1 MSARPKIKAP
11 PGGSN
16 TWGSITRRVTLM
28 PVQYITRSKT
38 RSASHV
44 TKIWKRITP
53 EPEVET
59 PYVPD
64 WQVQLE
70 EVEAEIE
77 AASNTGL
84 IRPPWGPGL
93 TNQEIMAVA
102 KHEGL
107 NCYRPDWFDSLD
119 SELIREAK
127 RGSFRRG
134 VTHTLTEL
142 KAERTRLRRE
152 LAWSR

>member
-1 MSARPKIKAP
+1 MST
-11 PGGSN
+11 N
-16 TWGSITRRVTLM
+16 YTLK
-28 PVQYITRSKT
+28 SKT
-38 RSASHV
+38 RSAAHC
-44 TKIWKRITP
+44 TKIWKRIAP

-64 WQVQLE
+64 WQAQLE
-70 EVEAEIE
+70 QVEAEIE
-77 AASNTGL
+77 ASTNTGL

-107 NCYRPDWFDSLD
+107 NPYKVDWHDSLD
-119 SELIREAK
+119 SEVIREAK

-142 KAERTRLRRE
+142 RAKRAQLKRE
-152 LAWSR
+152 LSWA